1 MRPASRLLARL
12 DAGIT
17 AAKTPLAADCLKAER
32 AVYLARQGRFEEVTD
47 ILAALHRRY
56 DVRPNVRISCWL
68 GLAEGLQSYFSDMGP
83 SARDKLRRTHALS
96 TSAGLAPLR
105 ALSAAWLAHI
115 DYLRM
120 DVAAMTQHA
129 GEALQI
135 ADPLHDA
142 ARSRANLVVAQAL
155 HEAGRFDLAQPWYA
169 RARLH
174 ANAEGDD
181 ATLSALMYNMASLRA
196 ANVRQALLGGV
207 ADEAEERHLLL
218 SADSARRFEFMV
230 GVTSLP
236 DFAPLIRA
244 QILSTEGHPQ
254 IALALYEKHMAAGLA
269 QGLGHLKASMLADQA
284 WTRVQVGQ
292 REAALAD
299 ALAARACLD
308 PSGQPGD
315 IAPAHGRL
323 AQVFE
328 ALGDPAA
335 ADAEKALAAKAWRGH
350 AEVQQ
355 QTVKAL
361 GSLTAFGPA
370 QGTAD
375 VPPGSAG

>member
-12 DAGIT
+12 DAGI
-17 AAKTPLAADCLKAER
+17 AAARTPLAADCLKAER
-32 AVYLARQGRFEEVTD
+32 AVYLARQGRFEEVAEV
-47 ILAALHRRY
+47 LSALHRRY
-56 DVRPNVRISCWL
+56 DARPQVRISCWL
-68 GLAEGLQSYFSDMGP
+68 GLAEGLQSFFSDMGP
-83 SARDKLRRTHALS
+83 SARDKLQRTHALS
-96 TSAGLAPLR
+96 TSAGLTPLR
-105 ALSAAWLAHI
+105 ALSAAWLAHM

-120 DVAAMTQHA
+120 DVAAMTRHA

-135 ADPLHDA
+135 AEPAHDA

-196 ANVRQALLGGV
+196 ANVRQAVLGGS
-207 ADEAEERHLLL
+207 ADEADDQHLLL

-230 GVTSLP
+230 GVNSLP

-292 REAALAD
+292 RDAARAD
-299 ALAARACLD
+299 ALAAQACLD
-308 PSGQPGD
+308 PKGQPGD
-315 IAPAHGRL
+315 IAPAHSRL

-328 ALGDPAA
+328 ALGDHAA
-335 ADAEKALAAKAWRGH
+335 ASAEQARAAQAWRDH

-355 QTVKAL
+355 QTVQAL
-361 GSLTAFGPA
+361 AGLTPNGPA
-370 QGTAD
+370 HGATD
-375 VPPGSAG
+375 TPTSGAG

>member
-12 DAGIT
+12 DAGIA

-32 AVYLARQGRFEEVTD
+32 AVYLARQGRFEEVAEV
-47 ILAALHRRY
+47 LAALHRRY

-68 GLAEGLQSYFSDMGP
+68 GVAEGLQSFFSDMGP
-83 SARDKLRRTHALS
+83 SARDKLLRTHALS
-96 TSAGLAPLR
+96 GSAGLTPLR

-120 DVAAMTQHA
+120 DVAGMTRHA

-135 ADPLHDA
+135 AEPDHDA

-196 ANVRQALLGGV
+196 ANVRQAVLGGS
-207 ADEAEERHLLL
+207 ANRAEEQHLML

-230 GVTSLP
+230 GVNSLP

-269 QGLGHLKASMLADQA
+269 QGLAYLKASMLADQA

-292 REAALAD
+292 HEAALAD
-299 ALAARACLD
+299 ALAAQACLD
-308 PSGQPGD
+308 PTGQPGD
-315 IAPAHGRL
+315 IAPAHSRL
-323 AQVFE
+323 AQVFD
-328 ALGDPAA
+328 ALGDEAA
-335 ADAEKALAAKAWRGH
+335 ANAERVLAAQAWRAH
-350 AEVQQ
+350 AEVQHH
-355 QTVKAL
+355 TVQAL
-361 GSLTAFGPA
+361 AGLTPHGPA
-370 QGTAD
+370 QIATD
-375 VPPGSAG
+375 TPPNRAS